1 MQRIYYFL
9 LKIVL
14 SPFIILEKLT
24 GISIYLH
31 RYLPYS
37 IPIPSFALASLREL
51 ADNVRKAKSNKHT
64 SKYPAYF
71 LLSRVMGYNYDASYT
86 NIGSFVDPLGNIY
99 CYDHSDVKSYT
110 AGLKSFKYSFDD
122 SENLYYPFCS
132 LEIPRKDLLFNLN
145 KCKKEEIKHNN
156 ININLEKILR
166 DVIRF
171 GYVGGPVYPD
181 CPTHYRSILIYDETK
196 DVYKRVALDG
206 EVTSNSWYISKVAS
220 KFPDEY

>member
-24 GISIYLH
+24 GFGITYLLRH
-31 RYLPYS
+31 LPYS

-71 LLSRVMGYNYDASYT
+71 LISEIMGCNVAAIYT
-86 NIGSFVDPLGNIY
+86 NVGCFVDPLGNIY
-99 CYDHSDVKSYT
+99 CYDYSDFSHTYQ
-110 AGLKSFKYSFDD
+110 KSFKNSFDD
-122 SENLYYPFCS
+122 SENIYYPYRA
-132 LEIPRKDLLFNLN
+132 LEISRKELLLYVN
-145 KCKKEEIKHNN
+145 KCKKEEIKHDN

-171 GYVGGPVYPD
+171 GYDGGSVFPD
-181 CPTHYRSILIYDETK
+181 CPTDYRYILIYDETK
-196 DVYKRVALDG
+196 DVYKRIDLDG
-206 EVTSNSWYISKVAS
+206 EVKSNSWYISKIANR
-220 KFPDEY
+220 FPRV